1 MGSRMQ
7 GEALVLKGTKNIIFT
22 SGMITADGEPL
33 ARVSAVFRIG
43 PEMALAGVPK
53 SVDLPAAGA

>member
-1 MGSRMQ
+1 MQ
-7 GEALVLKGTKNIIFT
+7 GEALVLKGTKNMIFT